1 MSSSIVIISAESG
14 DKKNSARHALADRVG
29 ASLVTSWLENI
40 DSNMSGIASGNVSGI
55 ASGNM
60 SGIDVLLVDL
70 AHAKSAQLG
79 ELLQQL
85 NDASPTARALLVGT
99 TTQAPLLRLLSSTAL
114 SGVPILG
121 WAEDFSSPELEA
133 KILSALSESRELK
146 QATESLTLYHQH
158 NENLQR
164 LSRELEERIEAR
176 RTELAESTLR
186 LQQSQ
191 RRNDVL
197 HRALNAVHLS
207 QSISEIEKRLGKV
220 LKTPHD
226 SPGVDWVKIAFTSL
240 SQLEAAP
247 LNPKTSSA
255 LAVPIDHIGHV
266 YFGRSP
272 DKPFRAEDRT
282 FLTPIAEAVSLA
294 VTRLQTIERMDLVRR
309 EWEETFNSISD
320 PVAVIDDQLN
330 VVRGNRALI
339 RARRP
344 EAIIGRPCYD
354 VIFGR
359 SSPCSACPVM
369 KAKEAHRGRVP
380 ESIAPQVFRMEPQ
393 PESAASKVFEVSSRP
408 IRSNDP
414 LEPTLLVHLYRD
426 DTIGSRF
433 EKRITESAQ
442 MAELGTIG
450 SSIAHQLNNPI
461 GGMLSLIQLLL
472 MDLDGKAES
481 FLGAHEL
488 RDELREMEA
497 GTRRCAQIV
506 RDLLGFTRRGIE
518 DAPGEHDLYE
528 VVQQAVKITELQ
540 TRSRGLRFEI
550 ETAEKH
556 EAPTV
561 GGQESNSAACGITV
575 IGRFN
580 LLAQAIRAVLLA
592 MISEKLRD
600 HVLTIHLDQNADHSR
615 ALLTVQCAGG
625 DQNPDLTIAREI
637 IAEHGGSLELISHS
651 ERNGAKGQPVQE
663 ARFELLAKS
672 LTTKI

>member
-1 MSSSIVIISAESG
+1 MNSAIVIVAPHETTPHDARRRTIAERIG
-14 DKKNSARHALADRVG
+14 ATITETWPENKN
-29 ASLVTSWLENI
+29 
-40 DSNMSGIASGNVSGI
+40 
-55 ASGNM
+55 
-60 SGIDVLLVDL
+60 GIDVLIVDL
-70 AHAKSAQLG
+70 ARTDVSQIGEQLR
-79 ELLQQL
+79 QMS
-85 NDASPTARALLVGT
+85 DASPTARALFVGHSSMPLFKLMAST
-99 TTQAPLLRLLSSTAL
+99 TLGTP
-114 SGVPILG
+114 VLG
-121 WAEDFSSPELEA
+121 WIESFEDESFESNVLA
-133 KILSALSESRELK
+133 ALSESRELK
-146 QATESLTLYHQH
+146 QAAESLTLYHQH

-164 LSRELEERIEAR
+164 LSSELEERIEAR
-176 RTELAESTLR
+176 RTELEESTRR

-207 QSISEIEKRLGKV
+207 QSIAEIEKRLGKV
-220 LKTPHD
+220 LKSTLDAP
-226 SPGVDWVKIAFTSL
+226 SVDWVKIAFASL

-247 LNPKTSSA
+247 LNPKASSA

-309 EWEETFNSISD
+309 EWEETFNSISEA
-320 PVAVIDDQLN
+320 VAVIDDQLN

-339 RARRP
+339 RDRRP
-344 EAIIGRPCYD
+344 ESIIGKPCYS
-354 VIFGR
+354 VIFSR
-359 SSPCSACPVM
+359 NKPCPSCPLYKM
-369 KAKEAHRGRVP
+369 KEAHRGRIP
-380 ESIAPQVFRMEPQ
+380 ESISPQVFRIEEHPD
-393 PESAASKVFEVSSRP
+393 SIASPVFEVSSRP
-408 IRSNDP
+408 IQSTDP

-426 DTIGSRF
+426 DTTASRF

-472 MDLDGKAES
+472 MDLDGKPES
-481 FLGAHEL
+481 FSGAHEL

-506 RDLLGFTRRGIE
+506 RDLLGFTRRGVE
-518 DAPGEHDLYE
+518 DAPGEHDLFD

-550 ETAEKH
+550 
-556 EAPTV
+556 
-561 GGQESNSAACGITV
+561 ITNTSLDPATGAILV

-592 MISEKLRD
+592 MISENLRD
-600 HVLTIHLDQNADHSR
+600 HVLTIKIDQNASHDQ
-615 ALLTVQCAGG
+615 AIITVKCADG

-637 IAEHGGSLELISHS
+637 IAEHGGSLELLSHPGGT
-651 ERNGAKGQPVQE
+651 EAKDQPVQE
-663 ARFELLAKS
+663 ARFQLLAKS

>member
-1 MSSSIVIISAESG
+1 MSSSIVIVGQQATTPS
-14 DKKNSARHALADRVG
+14 DPRRRALADRIG
-29 ASLVTSWLENI
+29 ATMLDTWPENKT
-40 DSNMSGIASGNVSGI
+40 
-55 ASGNM
+55 
-60 SGIDVLLVDL
+60 GIDVLIVDL
-70 AHAKSAQLG
+70 AHAKAAQLR
-79 ELLQQL
+79 EQLLQISE
-85 NDASPTARALLVGT
+85 ASPTARTLLVGH
-99 TTQAPLLRLLSSTAL
+99 SSTPILELLASTTL
-114 SGVPILG
+114 GTPILG
-121 WAEDFSSPELEA
+121 WIESFESEMFEA
-133 KILSALSESRELK
+133 KVLAALSESRELK
-146 QATESLTLYHQH
+146 QAAESLTLYHQH

-164 LSRELEERIEAR
+164 LSSELEERIEAR
-176 RTELAESTLR
+176 RAELAESTLR

-207 QSISEIEKRLGKV
+207 QSIPEIEKRLGKV
-220 LKTPHD
+220 LQSTLDAP
-226 SPGVDWVKIAFTSL
+226 SVDWVKIAFASL

-247 LNPKTSSA
+247 INPKASSA

-339 RARRP
+339 RDRRP
-344 EAIIGRPCYD
+344 ESIIGKPCYT
-354 VIFGR
+354 VVFGR
-359 SSPCSACPVM
+359 GKPCPSCPVVKM
-369 KAKEAHRGRVP
+369 KEAHRGRIP
-380 ESIAPQVFRMEPQ
+380 ESISPQVFRMEQQ
-393 PESAASKVFEVSSRP
+393 PDSSASPVFEVSSRP
-408 IRSNDP
+408 IRSSDP

-426 DTIGSRF
+426 DTTASRF

-472 MDLDGKAES
+472 MDLDGKPEGFS
-481 FLGAHEL
+481 GAHEL

-506 RDLLGFTRRGIE
+506 RDLLGFTRRGVE

-550 ETAEKH
+550 TTRPGFD
-556 EAPTV
+556 PTS
-561 GGQESNSAACGITV
+561 GAILV

-592 MISEKLRD
+592 MISESLRD
-600 HVLTIHLDQNADHSR
+600 HVLTINLDQNVEHDR
-615 ALLTVQCAGG
+615 AIITVQCAGG

-637 IAEHGGSLELISHS
+637 IAEHGGSLELLCHP
-651 ERNGAKGQPVQE
+651 GANEAKDQPVQE